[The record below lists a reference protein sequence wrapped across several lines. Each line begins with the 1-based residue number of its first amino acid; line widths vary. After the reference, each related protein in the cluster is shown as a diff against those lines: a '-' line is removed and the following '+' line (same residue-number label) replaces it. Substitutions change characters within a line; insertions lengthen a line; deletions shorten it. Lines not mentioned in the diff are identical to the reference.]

1 MLHFKRFKQF
11 DVLFCEYVL
20 IQKPCRYFFSISK
33 SIPLKLFALGSV
45 ICIDYW
51 DIFTENE
58 ATQAKT
64 ANTTRFSYYNLGAV
78 SASTVTSAL
87 ALP

>member
-1 MLHFKRFKQF
+1 M
-11 DVLFCEYVL
+11 
-20 IQKPCRYFFSISK
+20 
-33 SIPLKLFALGSV
+33 

-58 ATQAKT
+58 ATQEKT

-87 ALP
+87 ALHKALLARRGMETFGNHHDLEGFVTSTQWI